1 MYRESDTTEKYE
13 VIYQAPLIVT
23 IKDHLPKNQGNF
35 NNCIT
40 GYNICTT
47 PSRIESTGYVGIDSI
62 HVRHREKSYIE
73 SIH

>member
-1 MYRESDTTEKYE
+1 MYGESDATERYE
-13 VIYQAPLIVT
+13 VIYQPPLIVT
-23 IKDHLPKNQGNF
+23 IKGYSPKNQGNF

-40 GYNICTT
+40 GYNICTA

-62 HVRHREKSYIE
+62 HVRNREKSYIE